1 MGHYIISFTVYTMAM
16 SGLIFFALFIYKKI
30 MNGNMS
36 SNKTKKLSIEETMNI
51 NPRKSLMIVKAGDER
66 FLIASD
72 VDKTTLLAKLENDNS
87 KTNREVFK
95 EITTGKQKAEFE
107 DAPLPDLSF
116 IKKDTEENNIDILYP
131 NKLKK
136 FSDNKP
142 KSNTQKNNRNKSV
155 HLEVITR
162 NNPNAASLNRH
173 HLETSKSENV
183 DIEVGEI
190 KNHGLSTIREMVH
203 KVNEM

>member
-1 MGHYIISFTVYTMAM
+1 M
-16 SGLIFFALFIYKKI
+16 
-30 MNGNMS
+30 
-36 SNKTKKLSIEETMNI
+36 
-51 NPRKSLMIVKAGDER
+51 
-66 FLIASD
+66 
-72 VDKTTLLAKLENDNS
+72 
-87 KTNREVFK
+87 
-95 EITTGKQKAEFE
+95 
-107 DAPLPDLSF
+107 SF